1 MQSSLFL
8 EVRLQVTGKD
18 FFRHAVPLFRKNLI
32 DYIEG
37 DNGLR

>member
-18 FFRHAVPLFRKNLI
+18 SLRHDGPLFRKNLI

-37 DNGLR
+37 DN